1 MSWVTCPSLSQS
13 LFSRGKQPS
22 AQAWVTH
29 ALPLRWQWRKGHEV
43 SLNQTVWPENGGAI
57 IPQRRIK
64 VLIPGGGGLDAEQ
77 IAQQMV
83 LKVGLLDIAK
93 KNIGHW
99 LNLNFR
105 EIKNIF

>member
-1 MSWVTCPSLSQS
+1 M
-13 LFSRGKQPS
+13 
-22 AQAWVTH
+22 A
-29 ALPLRWQWRKGHEV
+29 
-43 SLNQTVWPENGGAI
+43 ENGGAI
-57 IPQRRIK
+57 IPQRKIK
-64 VLIPGGGGLDAEQ
+64 VLIPGGGGMDAEQ

-105 EIKNIF
+105 EIKNNFLV